1 MILGIYTINVAQKK
15 IKSMN
20 LREQGLH
27 GRKMEEIVRGNYLI
41 FLKLKK
47 NVKIFL
53 QLSLKNLIEHQ

>member
-47 NVKIFL
+47 C
-53 QLSLKNLIEHQ
+53 